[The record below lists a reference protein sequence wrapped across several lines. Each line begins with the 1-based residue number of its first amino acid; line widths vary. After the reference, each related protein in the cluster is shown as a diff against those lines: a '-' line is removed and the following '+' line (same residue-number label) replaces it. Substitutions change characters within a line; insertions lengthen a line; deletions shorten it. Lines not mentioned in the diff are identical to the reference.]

1 MNNDENWEKEIDWSK
16 RTAVVGGPIFYEFVR
31 SKAIPALDEGLAQMA
46 DAKAAEER
54 KLRRWNAI
62 AERAAK
68 LSDCFAA
75 LTEEED
81 FMRMV
86 HDFDESTKAL
96 FKGECIPS
104 IGAWLLIGK
113 RFTDAM
119 KKGST
124 VPAKYE
130 AELNSVTQE
139 IASMTAVRDIFRSFV
154 AASDND
160 YRLRCAPTRFR
171 TRVFRDLSQNFND
184 IVESSLKV
192 DFAELPKAIDSL
204 SQTLKVIIEVSR
216 KMQGICRRAKKDIK
230 RRGSAFWA
238 KLDAWNALR
247 SAVRRPEPAPRPT
260 SPPRCRVSGFLH
272 KVGQVPAPRAETR
285 HGPSSRKART
295 ATRLSAYGGA
305 PSNQEAAR
313 PSAA

>member
-154 AASDND
+154 SASDND
-160 YRLRCAPTRFR
+160 YRLRCAPERFR
-171 TRVFRDLSQNFND
+171 TRVFRDLSQDFGD
-184 IVESSLKV
+184 IVSAASQIDL
-192 DFAELPKAIDSL
+192 DDLPATVNGVTDA
-204 SQTLKVIIEVSR
+204 LKVIIDVSR
-216 KMQGICRRAKKDIK
+216 KMQGICRSAKKDIK
-230 RRGSAFWA
+230 RHGGRFWS
-238 KLDAWNALR
+238 KLDEWNAMR
-247 SAVRRPEPAPRPT
+247 SAI
-260 SPPRCRVSGFLH
+260 
-272 KVGQVPAPRAETR
+272 
-285 HGPSSRKART
+285 
-295 ATRLSAYGGA
+295 
-305 PSNQEAAR
+305 
-313 PSAA
+313 